1 MIVLYTGTYGWI
13 VSKIVN
19 FLGYLRGVDVVAR
32 TEFTYTGAAESFE
45 WSGHGFR
52 LHFPE
57 HVLPRDVSA
66 CVVDVKAAIS
76 GQFEFPEGAEL
87 VSGVYC
93 IYCPHKFTQPVT
105 VELQHCADI
114 TSKEDASQLSFV
126 RAKCSQPNL
135 PYHFKPLDGG
145 VFSEHNSY
153 GSVPLTHFS
162 MVGVVKRKRHL
173 RTNYCSQLYYR
184 EDQLERQTVHFV
196 ITQDLKLHIKV
207 CVMKY
212 LGLNVLV
219 TC

>member
-1 MIVLYTGTYGWI
+1 M
-13 VSKIVN
+13 
-19 FLGYLRGVDVVAR
+19 VAR

-76 GQFEFPEGAEL
+76 GQFEFPEGVEL

-114 TSKEDASQLSFV
+114 TSHKDASRVSFI
-126 RAKCSQPNL
+126 RAKCSQPDL

-145 VFSEHNSY
+145 VFSEHSCY
-153 GSVPLTHFS
+153 GSVLLTHFS

-184 EDQLERQTVHFV
+184 ERSVNATNVDFV
-196 ITQDLKLHIKV
+196 ITKDLKLHIKV
-207 CVMKY
+207 Q
-212 LGLNVLV
+212 
-219 TC
+219 

>member
-1 MIVLYTGTYGWI
+1 M
-13 VSKIVN
+13 
-19 FLGYLRGVDVVAR
+19 VAR

-114 TSKEDASQLSFV
+114 TSKKDASQLSFV
-126 RAKCSQPNL
+126 IAKCSQPDL
-135 PYHFKPLDGG
+135 PYRFKPLDGG
-145 VFSEHNSY
+145 VFSHHSSY
-153 GSVPLTHFS
+153 GSIELSHFS
-162 MVGVVKRKRHL
+162 ILAVVSQPEEAASVAACPV
-173 RTNYCSQLYYR
+173 NYCSQLYYKDH
-184 EDQLERQTVHFV
+184 ELDTKKVHFV
-196 ITQDLKLHIKV
+196 ITQDLELHMQVWSVVIVEQIKWLCV
-207 CVMKY
+207 CVVVF
-212 LGLNVLV
+212 LLSLVLNVL
-219 TC
+219 CN

>member
-1 MIVLYTGTYGWI
+1 M
-13 VSKIVN
+13 
-19 FLGYLRGVDVVAR
+19 
-32 TEFTYTGAAESFE
+32 FTYTGEARNLE

-114 TSKEDASQLSFV
+114 TSHKAAARLRFV
-126 RAKCSQPNL
+126 RAKCSQPDL
-135 PYHFKPLDGG
+135 PYHFDFLDGG
-145 VFSEHNSY
+145 VFTGRSSY
-153 GSVPLTHFS
+153 GSIKLSHFS
-162 MVGVVKRKRHL
+162 ILGIVRRGTQAVSRWFYGATSSRYDAHL
-173 RTNYCSQLYYR
+173 FYGSSSLRST
-184 EDQLERQTVHFV
+184 EAHFA
-196 ITQDLKLHIKV
+196 ITQGLELQVEVIIVLKMLKKV
-207 CVMKY
+207 AITIT
-212 LGLNVLV
+212 LF
-219 TC
+219 